1 MQVRK
6 HQDCSRCLVGNR
18 KLGDLY
24 QREHRHSATRH
35 HFAGDAACRV
45 LRAIALAAWVG
56 CGRDLRCK
64 SGRYLTDCGPE
75 QGHSQKHRQK

>member
-1 MQVRK
+1 MQVK
-6 HQDCSRCLVGNR
+6 EHQDCSKCLVGNR
-18 KLGDLY
+18 KPGDLY

-45 LRAIALAAWVG
+45 LRAIAFAARVG
-56 CGRDLRCK
+56 SCRNLRRK
-64 SGRYLTDCGPE
+64 SGRYLIDCGPE